1 MPELYV
7 TACSLPNFPR
17 ILYDREQK
25 SVCLAAL
32 RKLTVSVLSANL
44 KKKMEVLPFFLQ
56 LHQAFSFEIVV
67 WGSKLLGHSNWGKL
81 GPF

>member
-1 MPELYV
+1 MSQHDFF
-7 TACSLPNFPR
+7 TNFPC

-25 SVCLAAL
+25 RVYLAAR

-44 KKKMEVLPFFLQ
+44 KKKEVLPFFSQ
-56 LHQAFSFEIVV
+56 LHQVFSFRIVV
-67 WGSKLLGHSNWGKL
+67 WDSKLLRHSNWGKL